1 MILEVHINTISI
13 SYVQLITTALKALF
27 TLRDVLME
35 VQHHSVEQKQL
46 KIVRIAELVAS
57 V

>member
-1 MILEVHINTISI
+1 MILEVHINTISRN
-13 SYVQLITTALKALF
+13 YVQLITTALKARF
-27 TLRDVLME
+27 TLRDALME